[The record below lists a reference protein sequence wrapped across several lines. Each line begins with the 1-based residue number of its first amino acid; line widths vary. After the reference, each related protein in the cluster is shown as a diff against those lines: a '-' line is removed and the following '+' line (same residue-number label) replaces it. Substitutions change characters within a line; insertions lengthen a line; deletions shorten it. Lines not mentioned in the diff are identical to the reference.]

1 MRVPVPAL
9 VVGLMF
15 GAGLALS
22 DMINPARVLAFL
34 DLAGRWDPTLA
45 FVMGSALI
53 PSALGYL
60 IVRRMKKPVLADS
73 FCIPENRVIERK
85 LVLGAALFG
94 AGWGLVGL
102 CPGPAIAGL
111 VFGMW
116 QLWLFVGAMLGGML
130 LHRLAST
137 SPAPTG
143 KIPLQADS

>member
-9 VVGLMF
+9 VIGLMF

-34 DLAGRWDPTLA
+34 DLAGQWDPTLA

-73 FCIPENRVIERK
+73 FCIPENQVIERR
-85 LVLGAALFG
+85 LILGAALFG

-116 QLWLFVGAMLGGML
+116 QLWLFVVAMLGGML
-130 LHRLAST
+130 LHRLVSAS
-137 SPAPTG
+137 PVPTG
-143 KIPLQADS
+143 EIPLQADS